1 MVSICNARKYWEHVS
16 FVGKYDKENK
26 RIIIL
31 DQNQGILEFH
41 NILQN
46 SMDLSSDAA
55 PIEVEQDFHYYRE
68 LTRRESKLGI
78 KAIPNTE
85 NESSVFC

>member
-1 MVSICNARKYWEHVS
+1 MS

-46 SMDLSSDAA
+46 SMDLSSDVA
-55 PIEVEQDFHYYRE
+55 PIEVEQDM
-68 LTRRESKLGI
+68 
-78 KAIPNTE
+78 
-85 NESSVFC
+85 